1 MTDSEE
7 ANVPAEE
14 PFAEL
19 VPDDAQDPNLEPP
32 AWVMV
37 LRIMIP
43 LLILSA
49 AGVGVFLV
57 WKLKSRKE
65 TVQPSETPKV
75 NVTVMVIKALPEVR
89 DGLDLPAVVEANR
102 VVHVS
107 AEVDGRI
114 ERVACEEGARIKAG
128 EPIIFINTDLLQAEF
143 NRAKA
148 KVEYDAKQYERI
160 ENLMKDGVATAK
172 ELDDVAVSLA
182 VSKATLEAA
191 KTRLDRSK
199 IVAPVDGIV
208 NDVPVEK
215 GEYVGP
221 GVAVAEI
228 VDIDTVKIVVQVPE
242 RDVQF
247 FRTGTEAKLIADING
262 AQTPI
267 TGTITYIS
275 SLADEGSR
283 STRLEISVD
292 NRQHRLRSGQIV
304 RAQLTRRVL
313 KNVIMVPL
321 EAVIP
326 LEVGKTV
333 YVVNDERAARR
344 SVELG
349 AIKGR
354 NVQILSGLK
363 PGDRLIVAGHRFVG
377 PGQAV
382 EVIGEK

>member
-1 MTDSEE
+1 MTDPED
-7 ANVPAEE
+7 ANVPAEM

-19 VPDDAQDPNLEPP
+19 APDDEPDTDPGPP
-32 AWVMV
+32 AWIIV
-37 LRIMIP
+37 LRIIIP

-49 AGVGVFLV
+49 AGAGVFWTWMLLS
-57 WKLKSRKE
+57 KEE
-65 TVQPSETPKV
+65 TVTQAEIPNV
-75 NVTVMVIKALPEVR
+75 NVTVLTVRALPEVR

-102 VVHVS
+102 VVHVA

-114 ERVACEEGARIKAG
+114 ERVACKEGSRIKTG
-128 EPIIFINTDLLQAEF
+128 EPIIFLNTDLLQAEF

-148 KVEYDAKQYERI
+148 KVEYDAKQHERI

-191 KTRLDRSK
+191 QTRLERSK
-199 IVAPVDGIV
+199 IAAPVGGIV

-221 GVAVAEI
+221 GMTVAEI
-228 VDIDTVKIVVQVPE
+228 VDIDTMKVVVQVPE

-247 FRTGTEAKLIADING
+247 FRTGTEAKLTADING
-262 AQTPI
+262 ARAPI

-292 NRQHRLRSGQIV
+292 NRQRRLRSGQII

-326 LEVGKTV
+326 LEVGKAV
-333 YVVNDERAARR
+333 YVVEDGKAARR
-344 SVELG
+344 KVELG

-354 NVQILSGLK
+354 DVQILSGLK

-382 EVIGEK
+382 EVVGEK

>member
-1 MTDSEE
+1 MTDPEE
-7 ANVPAEE
+7 ANVPEE
-14 PFAEL
+14 AG
-19 VPDDAQDPNLEPP
+19 ARPP
-32 AWVMV
+32 ICISV
-37 LRIMIP
+37 LKVLIP
-43 LLILSA
+43 LLILSSA
-49 AGVGVFLV
+49 GAGVFWIWMLAPREEAAKPV
-57 WKLKSRKE
+57 E
-65 TVQPSETPKV
+65 APKV
-75 NVTVMVIKALPEVR
+75 NVTALTVQALPEVR

-102 VVHVS
+102 VMHVA

-114 ERVACEEGARIKAG
+114 ERVACEEGSRIKAG
-128 EPIIFINTDLLQAEF
+128 EPIIFLNTDLLQAEF

-148 KVEYDAKQYERI
+148 KVEYDAKQHERI

-191 KTRLDRSK
+191 QTRLERSK
-199 IVAPVDGIV
+199 IAAPVGGIV

-221 GVAVAEI
+221 GVTVAEI
-228 VDIDTVKIVVQVPE
+228 VDIDTVKVVVQVPE

-262 AQTPI
+262 TQEPI

-292 NRQHRLRSGQIV
+292 NRQRRLRSGQII

-326 LEVGKTV
+326 LEVGKAV
-333 YVVNDERAARR
+333 YVVEDGKAARR
-344 SVELG
+344 KVELG

-354 NVQILSGLK
+354 DVQILSGLK

-382 EVIGEK
+382 EVVGEK